1 MEQTAP
7 IDRETEA
14 AIRLAHAEM
23 SRGAIENG
31 ARILLTIQPTV
42 QGEAARHCAELLIR
56 ARRHDEATSLAERIA
71 NEQPDSWRWVRTFAG
86 HMRAKGDLSSS
97 RRVLSAYSNAHACEP
112 VARMR
117 SDRAL
122 LLGLPSAY
130 ADSESLREIRSD
142 FMRRLQIF
150 VDDYPPRKL
159 VEMHARPNDVVWDN
173 FLLAYQ
179 GGDDRHAQSLFGDW
193 LASGLAALLPNF
205 SDAPSVP
212 KRSRP
217 RIAFVSSQL
226 HECTVGW
233 YFAAWIEHLS
243 QNGWEVMLVRT
254 PGSHRDALTD
264 RLVSV
269 ADGDIACDG
278 GLEENA
284 TRIRDLAC
292 DVLVYP
298 ELGMDGHLLALA
310 ALRLAHLQVC
320 AWGHPVTSGLPTIDA
335 FISCSAMEPPNA
347 PGHYREQLILLP
359 GIGTRFSSPPMP
371 PPLSARE
378 LGIPEGR
385 TPYLVPQALYKL
397 HPDCDGILVEI
408 VRRDPSALLVLFE
421 LKSPSPVLLVRDR
434 LHQALR
440 QVVADPQRHLFWIPE
455 CGRSDY
461 LRINSACSVMIDTL
475 HWSGG
480 NATLDALRS
489 GLPVVTCPGEF
500 MRSRQSS
507 AMLRMLACEELIATS
522 PQGLA
527 EIAVSIAHDPKRRED
542 VVARI
547 RGNLRSLVD
556 SDAALRALDTALRER
571 VEAP

>member
-1 MEQTAP
+1 METTPP
-7 IDRETEA
+7 IYSQPEA
-14 AIRLAHAEM
+14 AIQLAHAEL

-31 ARILLTIQPTV
+31 ARILLAIQSTV
-42 QGEAARHCAELLIR
+42 RGELARNCAELLIR
-56 ARRHDEATSLAERIA
+56 ARRHDEATTLAERIA
-71 NEQPDSWRWVRTFAG
+71 NEQPDSWQWVRTFAG
-86 HMRAKGDLSSS
+86 HMRAKGDLGSS
-97 RRVLSAYSNAHACEP
+97 RRVLAAYSNAHASEP
-112 VARMR
+112 LARIR

-130 ADSESLREIRSD
+130 ADSDSLRDIRSD
-142 FMRRLQIF
+142 FMRRLQVF
-150 VDDYPPRKL
+150 VDDYPPHKL
-159 VEMHARPNDVVWDN
+159 VEMHARPNDLVWDN

-193 LASGLAALLPNF
+193 LANGLTALLPNF
-205 SDAPSVP
+205 TDAPQVP

-226 HECTVGW
+226 YGCTVGW

-243 QNGWEVMLVRT
+243 QSGWEVMLVRT
-254 PGSHRDALTD
+254 PGSHRDALTE
-264 RLVSV
+264 RLANI

-292 DVLVYP
+292 DVIVYP

-310 ALRLAHLQVC
+310 ALRLARTQVC

-347 PGHYREQLILLP
+347 RDHYRERLILLP
-359 GIGTRFSSPPMP
+359 GIGTRFTSPPMP
-371 PPLSARE
+371 SPASARE
-378 LGIPEGR
+378 LGIPDGR

-397 HPDCDGILVEI
+397 HPDCDRILVEI
-408 VRRDPSALLVLFE
+408 VRRDPSALFVLFE
-421 LKSPSPVLLVRDR
+421 LRSPSPVLLVRDR
-434 LHQALR
+434 LHRALH
-440 QVVADPQRHLFWIPE
+440 QVVADPQRHLFWVPE
-455 CGRSDY
+455 CDRSDY
-461 LRINSACSVMIDTL
+461 LRVNSACSVMIDTL

-489 GLPVVTCPGEF
+489 GLPVVTCPGAF
-500 MRSRQSS
+500 MRSRQSA
-507 AMLRMLACEELIATS
+507 AMLRMLGCEELIATS
-522 PQGLA
+522 PESLA
-527 EIAVSIAHDPKRRED
+527 EIAVSIAHDTQRRDD

-547 RGNLRSLVD
+547 RGNLVSLVN
-556 SDAALRALDTALRER
+556 SDAALRALDTALREF
-571 VEAP
+571 VKGA